1 MEVASSLPVLQSNRS
16 MTKYC
21 DIFDCYWG
29 NSKYL
34 NDTEIIKNR
43 NEFVEE
49 LNIKKSKKKNSDN
62 IKYQFN
68 LTNLFKHK
76 QLYSSKKHKLIKKLK
91 KKKKKKKIN

>member
-1 MEVASSLPVLQSNRS
+1 MEVASSMPVLQSNRS

-34 NDTEIIKNR
+34 DDNEIIKNR

-49 LNIKKSKKKNSDN
+49 LNIKKSKKKIVIILN
-62 IKYQFN
+62 IN
-68 LTNLFKHK
+68 LILLIYLNLIH
-76 QLYSSKKHKLIKKLK
+76 SIVLK
-91 KKKKKKKIN
+91 NMN

>member
-1 MEVASSLPVLQSNRS
+1 MEVASSMPVLQSNRS

-49 LNIKKSKKKNSDN
+49 LNIKKSKKKIVIILN
-62 IKYQFN
+62 IN
-68 LTNLFKHK
+68 LILLIYLNLIH
-76 QLYSSKKHKLIKKLK
+76 SIVLK
-91 KKKKKKKIN
+91 NMN